1 MSPLK
6 KKSYMGQ
13 HQVKKKI
20 SFQAN
25 EVPPDGH
32 GLLQKTCYLSD
43 KTNISQK
50 FSKDSHMGGG
60 AVSLLGESTLALDEE
75 MLQVLDAVDPVRP
88 VITNAGLITVNR
100 PAQEEPASSASF
112 TTSRPPAS
120 MVHNKNESD
129 AAKTRHVAGRGPQ
142 DASSP
147 QEGVCEQGGKCKRPG
162 WRADCKDLAQKL
174 LFSADSEEADH
185 AQKSPENNHSK
196 PASACISNLP
206 CQKIQNSQQASTSSK
221 QELIL
226 RRKHSP
232 PSKDKNGSRSNAD
245 PPLDVSRDYILF
257 SPTRLAAAMKKAK
270 LQRSLQ
276 NQSASVLTVP
286 SGLELSTLSDT
297 LPQPGIALC
306 APVEQAE
313 KLLLSSWGLPKPV
326 LERYQKHGVTQM
338 FEWQAQ
344 CLTVGQVLQG
354 GNLVYSAPTSA
365 GKTLVSELL
374 MLKRVLETKRKALFI
389 LPFVSVAKEKMHYLQ
404 SVFEEAGVRVEGYM
418 GSRSAAG
425 GFTALDVAVCTIE
438 KANSLINRLI
448 EEDSMDLLGMVV
460 VDELHMVGDSGRGYL
475 LELLLTKIRYIAQR
489 QNTTG
494 SLSEGVQIIG
504 MSATLPNLS
513 LLASWLAAELYQTD
527 YRPVPLQ
534 EHLKVGCNIYDKSL
548 AVVRQF
554 TPALH
559 VKGDDDHIVSLCYE
573 TVREGRSVLLF
584 CPSKNWC
591 EKLADTIAREF
602 YTLRHTDRSG
612 ETEPQPVCLDQ
623 EGLVDVTAQ
632 LRRTPA
638 GLDPILQRT
647 VLWGVAFHHAGL
659 TFDERDVLEGAFR
672 QGMVRVLTATSTL
685 SSGVNLPARRV
696 IIRTPTFN
704 GHLLDPLT
712 YKQMAGRAGRKGVDT
727 AGESVLVCKQAE
739 RQKGISLLKG
749 ALQPISSCLVR
760 REGEGVTTSMLR
772 AILEIIVGGVASTP
786 QDVRLYASCSLLAAS
801 MTCESK
807 KGSNEEANKGAIEAC
822 VEWLME
828 NEFISIQ
835 KEGHEERYCPTQL
848 GAATL
853 SSSLSPPEALGI
865 FADLQRAMKGFVLEN
880 DLHILYLIT
889 PLYAEWT
896 TIDWYQ
902 FFCLWE
908 QLSSSMK
915 RVAELVGVQEG
926 FLARSVSG
934 KLVAKTEKQHRQM
947 AIHKRFFT
955 TLVLQDL
962 VNEVPLGTVAS
973 KYNCNRGQ
981 LQSLQ
986 QSASTYAGMVTVFC
1000 KRLGWHNMEL
1010 LLSQYQTRLS
1020 FGVQRELVDL
1030 VRVSLLNATRARAL
1044 YAQGLCTVAELA
1056 RAAVADVEKALR
1068 NAVPFKSSKRAADES
1083 EMEAAE
1089 RRSLRCVW
1097 VTGGRALTE
1106 QEAAVEILSEARL
1119 LLQED
1124 LAQLGVQWDP
1134 TALLSG
1140 APAVNSPDDLHSRD
1154 SNTSSDSHLSS
1165 HEAQTDNTEEDQK
1178 GKQIKNRVPDK
1189 HREERKES
1197 FEAKKRIVE
1206 RTVEKKKDR
1215 QEREVTRE
1223 QGNCEPEVKEL
1234 KRLLEDPTEEQ
1245 RAEPEI
1251 RQPTNDAPVKT
1262 GEETV
1267 KAELNKLKA
1276 NITENPEEMKIRK
1289 QESTGSEQEGEGC
1302 KKTKPK
1308 EGETS
1313 KATVSIR
1320 PENHQASCLVHE
1332 RSLTQELSEII
1343 STPLPQLLPQPEPSQ
1358 SPVPLPRFRAPISR
1372 QEQQQS
1378 VSTKTAKGDCT
1389 TGLPASPVQSG
1400 ILKHSRALSRV
1411 LQSIQT
1417 DKCLQENVEA
1427 AQTSHSKPTV
1437 VSSVQNLVPSGQVT
1451 TAIPA
1456 PGSMQET
1463 LPGVS
1468 APTNTDMLDSP
1479 LSVSPEA
1486 KRRRLDSDKAD
1497 KFSSPELYT
1506 GDKTNEEAEDVKMGE
1521 GSFGDSF
1528 ELDTQTER
1536 IIVQQTH
1543 QHRDESDG
1551 GMDQLVETQ
1560 KKREEEMVEAAVE
1573 LANNTDERRNELEG
1587 PDKISPRFN
1596 ISLTDSQMELILN
1609 TSHQI
1614 SPGPGGGDNTDKD
1627 EGTCDDQSPEAD
1639 QAASESFNRS
1649 SSFLFDSLYESPLL
1663 AGLSPDQS
1671 DKDQSVSEEVGD
1683 KCPLPST
1690 QERRCSELLANQE
1703 AEKQEAIQWGESSFN
1718 LSEWGDSL
1726 LIGEH
1731 FLERQTLLKQTER
1744 TEKGQEAS
1752 CHRVQPPNTD
1762 NVLTEEQQSKSQS
1775 ELCWIQPQLLI
1786 AAQNEH
1792 DRDKAINNQGHRNEI
1807 KQQNN
1812 APKDIKLGGRQ
1823 ELINEKND
1831 IQEQGRKKRNEEKD
1845 KAEEVDVLL
1854 SDNTVF
1860 KHPHV
1865 QEAPFCCS
1873 PGLQEIFDRWPSM
1886 SDQQNKTGG
1895 LTATQTHT
1903 AAVANTTCAP
1913 VIPQTLTE
1921 VGRTRGKSV
1930 SAENDSEK
1938 EQTSKHDNENVTE
1951 RPGSAGDLIPP
1962 TQETPPVTPR
1972 VKLTTSSVQSP
1983 LTAQPRNQS
1992 TPSSLFQGKSPKHL
2006 KCHSGNSNN
2015 LSAVVSVSDNK
2026 QLKSAP
2032 DHQHKYCFQPEF
2044 QMLLKT
2050 ELKSVPPSSWKTKR
2064 PLPTSHN
2071 LIPPRDGA
2079 SPSSPEPKPLSDT
2092 ESPEIHEGF
2101 TLQLSQ
2107 DAPLCSSNS
2116 GTFSIIDVASDRRL
2130 FDTFIKE
2137 WKTKERYSLAL
2148 ACEKRE
2154 HRQQPEGEIG
2164 EKRNSVSA
2172 ARQNTANGF
2181 PVRNSEGLVL
2191 IGLSVCWGARDAY
2204 YISLQQEQ
2212 SRGLSSSLAPPPL
2225 DEDLPVSE
2233 RLQQMK
2239 SCLIRQSAGRGV
2251 HVVVTYDIIQVYKT
2265 LVLSC
2270 GISLE
2275 GDCEDPKVACWL
2287 LDPGSEERT
2296 LPNMVTVYC
2305 PEELSLLEGLG
2316 NAHSYCPRV
2325 RAASTS
2331 VLIYAVMNHLT
2342 TMLEKDG
2349 TLDLFRN
2356 IEMPSQVCLALLELN
2371 GVGFSVEE
2379 CERQK
2384 HVMQAKLSALE
2395 SEAYSLAGHSFSLTS
2410 IDDVAQ
2416 VLFLELH
2423 LPPNGDVSASKSKK
2437 TLGYTR
2443 RGGGRIRLGKQFSTT
2458 KDVLEKLRPL
2468 HPLPGVILEWRRITN
2483 ALTKVVFPL
2492 QREKQYHPSL
2502 KMDRIYPTAQTHTAT
2517 GRVSFTEPNIQNVPK
2532 DFEIYMPTVVGESP
2546 TSQDG
2551 CHMSSKAGEKRHSV
2565 MPSVTAKPAEQGPAF
2580 SVSMRHAFIPFSG
2593 GMILAADYSQLELR
2607 VLAHL
2612 SRDQRLLQVLN
2623 GGADVFRC
2631 IAAEWKSVDPD
2642 SVQDSLRQQA
2652 KQICYGIIYGM
2663 GAKSLG
2669 EQMGVEENDA
2679 ACYIE
2684 SFKARYKGIN
2694 AFLKQTVKNCI
2705 KDGYVQTLMGRRRY
2719 LAGITSTNAHIKAH
2733 AERQAVN
2740 TAVQGSAADI
2750 VKLAT
2755 ANIQRRLQKTY
2766 PAAPLSHQHTQPAR
2780 NNRRAGTSQLRGA
2793 YFILQLHDELI
2804 FETTE
2809 EDLIQVSQIVRR
2821 EMESA
2826 VKLYVQLKAKVKVG
2840 PSWGNLQDLD
2850 I

>member
-1 MSPLK
+1 MSTSGPPLRQ
-6 KKSYMGQ
+6 KSYMGQ
-13 HQVKKKI
+13 HQIKKKK
-20 SFQAN
+20 SFQAPG
-25 EVPPDGH
+25 EPPDEDRV
-32 GLLQKTCYLSD
+32 LQKTRYLSD
-43 KTNISQK
+43 KTNRSEDISRE
-50 FSKDSHMGGG
+50 SLMGGG
-60 AVSLLGESTLALDEE
+60 AVFPLGESTLALDEE
-75 MLQVLDAVDPVRP
+75 MLQVLDAVDPVKPAANDVRL
-88 VITNAGLITVNR
+88 TTVNGD
-100 PAQEEPASSASF
+100 AQEEPAASSAVSAPLP
-112 TTSRPPAS
+112 RPLAA
-120 MVHNKNESD
+120 VAHNKREGDRAPPGQGPHKALSTHERVCWHSSD
-129 AAKTRHVAGRGPQ
+129 G
-142 DASSP
+142 
-147 QEGVCEQGGKCKRPG
+147 KRPG
-162 WRADCKDLAQKL
+162 WTDNCKDLAQKL
-174 LFSADSEEADH
+174 LFSEDSEEAER
-185 AQKSPENNHSK
+185 AQRVPESGCMNR
-196 PASACISNLP
+196 LP
-206 CQKIQNSQQASTSSK
+206 CQEIKISQQAGSSDKQKRTSRTKSSPLSKEESGSSK
-221 QELIL
+221 
-226 RRKHSP
+226 
-232 PSKDKNGSRSNAD
+232 NAD
-245 PPLDVSRDYILF
+245 PPLDARRDYILF
-257 SPTRLAAAMKKAK
+257 SPTRLAAAMKRAK
-270 LQRSLQ
+270 LQQSLQ

-326 LERYQKHGVTQM
+326 LERYQKHGVTHM

-418 GSRSAAG
+418 GSTSAAG
-425 GFTALDVAVCTIE
+425 GFMVLDVAVCTIE

-448 EEDSMDLLGMVV
+448 EEDSMGLLGMVV

-475 LELLLTKIRYIAQR
+475 LELLLTKIRYIAQK

-494 SLSEGVQIIG
+494 SVSDGVQIIG

-513 LLASWLAAELYQTD
+513 LLASWLGAELYQTD

-534 EHLKVGCNIYDKSL
+534 EHLKVGCNMYDKSL
-548 AVVRQF
+548 SVVRQF

-559 VKGDDDHIVSLCYE
+559 IKGDDDHIVSLCYE
-573 TVREGRSVLLF
+573 TVREGHSVLLF

-591 EKLADTIAREF
+591 EKLADSIAREF
-602 YTLRHTDRSG
+602 YNIRHAERQDDNG
-612 ETEPQPVCLDQ
+612 PQPVCLDL
-623 EGLVDVTAQ
+623 EGLVDVRAQ

-647 VLWGVAFHHAGL
+647 VPWGVAFHHAGL

-672 QGMVRVLTATSTL
+672 QGVVRVLAATSTL

-727 AGESVLVCKQAE
+727 TGESVLVCKEAE

-786 QDVRLYASCSLLAAS
+786 QDVRLYALCSLLAAS
-801 MTCESK
+801 MKCDRK
-807 KGSNEEANKGAIEAC
+807 HKSNEESSNKGAIEAC

-835 KEGHEERYCPTQL
+835 KDGEEERYCPTQL

-926 FLARSVSG
+926 FLARSVSS
-934 KLVAKTEKQHRQM
+934 KLVAKTEKQRRQM

-1010 LLSQYQTRLS
+1010 LLSQYQTRLN

-1056 RAAVADVEKALR
+1056 RASVADVEKALR
-1068 NAVPFKSSKRAADES
+1068 NAVPFKSSKRAVDES

-1089 RRSLRCVW
+1089 RRNLRCVW

-1106 QEAAVEILSEARL
+1106 QEAATEIVSEARL

-1134 TALLSG
+1134 TTLPPG
-1140 APAVNSPDDLHSRD
+1140 APAVISPDDRPSSD
-1154 SNTSSDSHLSS
+1154 KETSSGSYLSS
-1165 HEAQTDNTEEDQK
+1165 PQAQTDNTKDQQEGGRLK
-1178 GKQIKNRVPDK
+1178 KSRARDTDK
-1189 HREERKES
+1189 HGEEGEEEYKSEKRVAKRKMEKPEG
-1197 FEAKKRIVE
+1197 EAS
-1206 RTVEKKKDR
+1206 
-1215 QEREVTRE
+1215 RE
-1223 QGNCEPEVKEL
+1223 QGKSRPLEKEGRKKLEVHRKEDRTSPEVTQTDNEV
-1234 KRLLEDPTEEQ
+1234 
-1245 RAEPEI
+1245 
-1251 RQPTNDAPVKT
+1251 PVESGKDT
-1262 GEETV
+1262 QI
-1267 KAELNKLKA
+1267 AQMNKKPSVA
-1276 NITENPEEMKIRK
+1276 N
-1289 QESTGSEQEGEGC
+1289 
-1302 KKTKPK
+1302 KTKNRSEK
-1308 EGETS
+1308 EGKEFKKS
-1313 KATVSIR
+1313 EEKGVEKSEGTVSAR
-1320 PENHQASCLVHE
+1320 PGGQQAKQPIPE
-1332 RSLTQELSEII
+1332 RSLTQELAEII
-1343 STPLPQLLPQPEPSQ
+1343 SSPLPQLLPHPQ
-1358 SPVPLPRFRAPISR
+1358 SPPSPMPPPRFRALMPR
-1372 QEQQQS
+1372 VEQQQS
-1378 VSTKTAKGDCT
+1378 VSTRTLKGDGN
-1389 TGLPASPVQSG
+1389 TGLAASPVQPG
-1400 ILKHSRALSRV
+1400 RLKHSRALSKV
-1411 LQSIQT
+1411 LHSIQT
-1417 DKCLQENVEA
+1417 DKCLQDNVET
-1427 AQTSHSKPTV
+1427 AQTSH
-1437 VSSVQNLVPSGQVT
+1437 L
-1451 TAIPA
+1451 AA
-1456 PGSMQET
+1456 P
-1463 LPGVS
+1463 VS
-1468 APTNTDMLDSP
+1468 APTDPDTLNSP
-1479 LSVSPEA
+1479 PSA
-1486 KRRRLDSDKAD
+1486 KRRRIEDRGVD
-1497 KFSSPELYT
+1497 KFSSPELYA
-1506 GDKTNEEAEDVKMGE
+1506 GDERDEEVEGDARKGE
-1521 GSFGDSF
+1521 ESFGDSF

-1536 IIVQQTH
+1536 IIVQQTY
-1543 QHRDESDG
+1543 QHRDGNDR
-1551 GMDQLVETQ
+1551 GMNQMVETEET
-1560 KKREEEMVEAAVE
+1560 REEEMVETAIE
-1573 LANNTDERRNELEG
+1573 LEDNTDERKNRLG
-1587 PDKISPRFN
+1587 PQNTCPRFN

-1609 TSHQI
+1609 TSHQV
-1614 SPGPGGGDNTDKD
+1614 SPGPDGGDNVDEDKHEGGGDDNEVLDAN
-1627 EGTCDDQSPEAD
+1627 QV
-1639 QAASESFNRS
+1639 ASESFNRS
-1649 SSFLFDSLYESPLL
+1649 SSFLFDSLYDSSLL
-1663 AGLSPDQS
+1663 AALSPQQIVDQS
-1671 DKDQSVSEEVGD
+1671 DKDESVGQERH
-1683 KCPLPST
+1683 LPST
-1690 QERRCSELLANQE
+1690 QERRRSELLANQE

-1726 LIGEH
+1726 FVGEH
-1731 FLERQTLLKQTER
+1731 FLERQSLLRHTER
-1744 TEKGQEAS
+1744 TRHEQEAHH
-1752 CHRVQPPNTD
+1752 CQAQQANMDH
-1762 NVLTEEQQSKSQS
+1762 VLPEEQLSNSPSEPSQ
-1775 ELCWIQPQLLI
+1775 IQPQPDSVVT
-1786 AAQNEH
+1786 QNEC
-1792 DRDKAINNQGHRNEI
+1792 DKDTP
-1807 KQQNN
+1807 QQFTKGKNDGK
-1812 APKDIKLGGRQ
+1812 PGGRQ
-1823 ELINEKND
+1823 GRINEEGESGK
-1831 IQEQGRKKRNEEKD
+1831 QVEKEKKAKMNE
-1845 KAEEVDVLL
+1845 LL
-1854 SDNTVF
+1854 PNNVPENL
-1860 KHPHV
+1860 H
-1865 QEAPFCCS
+1865 CS
-1873 PGLQEIFDRWPSM
+1873 PSLQEIFDRWPSM
-1886 SDQQNKTGG
+1886 SDQSWQNTTTGH
-1895 LTATQTHT
+1895 TATQTHI
-1903 AAVANTTCAP
+1903 AAAAAAAGATANTVDAP
-1913 VIPQTLTE
+1913 DLPQPSMQ
-1921 VGRTRGKSV
+1921 VSRKRGKLNV
-1930 SAENDSEK
+1930 QSAAAESDS
-1938 EQTSKHDNENVTE
+1938 QPAQPPTRDTENVME

-1972 VKLTTSSVQSP
+1972 VKLTTSSVHSP
-1983 LTAQPRNQS
+1983 LTAQPLNQS
-1992 TPSSLFQGKSPKHL
+1992 TPSTFPPQKPTGPKCRKYRPGHSHHL
-2006 KCHSGNSNN
+2006 SEAADTKQPNSF
-2015 LSAVVSVSDNK
+2015 SDASHNH
-2026 QLKSAP
+2026 QLE
-2032 DHQHKYCFQPEF
+2032 QP
-2044 QMLLKT
+2044 KT
-2050 ELKSVPPSSWKTKR
+2050 LPQSEPKSVPCSRSKTK
-2064 PLPTSHN
+2064 PLLHSDQNHST
-2071 LIPPRDGA
+2071 PRHCA
-2079 SPSSPEPKPLSDT
+2079 SPSSPRPKPPSDT
-2092 ESPEIHEGF
+2092 ESPVTDEGF

-2107 DAPLCSSNS
+2107 DALCSSNS

-2154 HRQQPEGEIG
+2154 HRLQPEREIG
-2164 EKRNSVSA
+2164 GKHKKA
-2172 ARQNTANGF
+2172 AHQKLTRTNGF
-2181 PVRNSEGLVL
+2181 PVRDSDGLVL

-2212 SRGLSSSLAPPPL
+2212 SKGLSSSLAPPPL
-2225 DEDLPVSE
+2225 DDDLPVSE
-2233 RLQQMK
+2233 RLGQVK
-2239 SCLIRQSAGRGV
+2239 ACLSKPLAGLKGGV
-2251 HVVVTYDIIQVYKT
+2251 IVTYDIIEVYKT

-2270 GISLE
+2270 GISL
-2275 GDCEDPKVACWL
+2275 GGSCEDPKVACWL
-2287 LDPGSEERT
+2287 IDPGSEERT

-2305 PEELSLLEGLG
+2305 PEELPLLDGLG
-2316 NAHSYCPRV
+2316 NAHAHCPRV
-2325 RAASTS
+2325 RAATKS
-2331 VLIYAVMNHLT
+2331 VLVHTVMNHLT
-2342 TMLEKDG
+2342 GLLEKDG
-2349 TLDLFRN
+2349 MLDLFRSV
-2356 IEMPSQVCLALLELN
+2356 EMPSQVCLALLELN
-2371 GVGFSVEE
+2371 GVGFSVGE

-2384 HVMQAKLSALE
+2384 HVMQAKLTALE
-2395 SEAYSLAGHSFSLTS
+2395 SRAYNLAGHSFSLS
-2410 IDDVAQ
+2410 SVDDIAQ

-2423 LPPNGDVSASKSKK
+2423 LPPNGDVAGSKSKK

-2443 RGGGRIRLGKQFSTT
+2443 RGGGRVRLGKQFSTT
-2458 KDVLEKLRPL
+2458 KDVLEKLGPM

-2492 QREKQYHPSL
+2492 QREKQYHHTL
-2502 KMDRIYPTAQTHTAT
+2502 AMDRIYPIAQTHTAT

-2532 DFEIYMPTVVGESP
+2532 DFEINMPTVVGESP
-2546 TSQDG
+2546 PSQNG
-2551 CHMSSKAGEKRHSV
+2551 CQMTTKAGKKRHSV
-2565 MPSVTAKPAEQGPAF
+2565 VPSDTAGAAEQGPAF
-2580 SVSMRHAFIPFSG
+2580 SVSMRHAFVPFSG

-2612 SRDQRLLQVLN
+2612 SKDQRLLQVLN
-2623 GGADVFRC
+2623 GGTDVFRC
-2631 IAAEWKSVDPD
+2631 IAAEWKSVDPETVND
-2642 SVQDSLRQQA
+2642 NLRQQA

-2694 AFLKQTVKNCI
+2694 AFLKETVKNCI
-2705 KDGYVQTLMGRRRY
+2705 KSGYVQTLMGRRRY
-2719 LAGITSTNAHIKAH
+2719 LPGITSTNTHIKAH

-2740 TAVQGSAADI
+2740 TTVQGSAADI

-2755 ANIQRRLQKTY
+2755 VNIQKQLQKTF
-2766 PAAPLSHQHTQPAR
+2766 PTAPLSHQHTHSASNQG
-2780 NNRRAGTSQLRGA
+2780 RAGTSHLRGA
-2793 YFILQLHDELI
+2793 YFVLQLHDELI
-2804 FETTE
+2804 YETTE
-2809 EDLIQVSQIVRR
+2809 EDLIQVAQIVKR

-2826 VKLYVQLKAKVKVG
+2826 VKLYVKLKAKVKVG

-2850 I
+2850 L